1 LRCGLR
7 VAQPC
12 GLALR
17 GSPPPPCAPPSG
29 PTAARLPYAAA
40 LSATNQPP
48 SPPGIE
54 DLRDKRE
61 EINRQILKEDEEKA
75 KARLR
80 RRAAQPSPRAAR
92 VARVAGLTR
101 PPRFALQ
108 IQNDLAVLTKRL
120 SHLNDSIARKVASR
134 NEYDKTISE
143 TEAAY
148 LKILES
154 SQTLLTVLKRETITL
169 TKKQQ
174 PQ

>member
-1 LRCGLR
+1 
-7 VAQPC
+7 
-12 GLALR
+12 
-17 GSPPPPCAPPSG
+17 
-29 PTAARLPYAAA
+29 LPFCFC
-40 LSATNQPP
+40 L
-48 SPPGIE
+48 GIE

-75 KARLR
+75 KVCGSPTPRGGVTCLDGMLLATCEGPVWGVDFF
-80 RRAAQPSPRAAR
+80 PSA
-92 VARVAGLTR
+92 VN
-101 PPRFALQ
+101 LQ

-154 SQTLLTVLKRETITL
+154 SQTLLTVLKRETVTL

-174 PQ
+174 PTV